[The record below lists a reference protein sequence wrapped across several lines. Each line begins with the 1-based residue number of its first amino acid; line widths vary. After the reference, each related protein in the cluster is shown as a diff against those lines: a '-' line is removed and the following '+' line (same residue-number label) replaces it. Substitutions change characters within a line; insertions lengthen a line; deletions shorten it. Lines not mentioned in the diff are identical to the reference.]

1 MMMQHTT
8 NLPFAIDPSSAPSII
23 ITQRSSPTP
32 TNTTTTTHH
41 HRIDSSDSMNT
52 ILSTEFL
59 LPSLSSSLSSSSLV
73 SLVPSSRTFC
83 GPHENDGFIPATPQQ
98 QLPTEIESNHNP
110 ILNCSPGGRSI
121 IEFTFHHD
129 NTTNGDGIPERLL
142 VPVI

>member
-23 ITQRSSPTP
+23 IAQCFSPP
-32 TNTTTTTHH
+32 TTTDTTTTTHHH
-41 HRIDSSDSMNT
+41 HRIDSSDSMKT
-52 ILSTEFL
+52 IIT
-59 LPSLSSSLSSSSLV
+59 SLSSSLSSSSLV

-98 QLPTEIESNHNP
+98 LPTEIESHQS
-110 ILNCSPGGRSI
+110 LNCSPDGRSI
-121 IEFTFHHD
+121 IELNFHND
-129 NTTNGDGIPERLL
+129 STTNEDGIPERFL

>member
-52 ILSTEFL
+52 IIS
-59 LPSLSSSLSSSSLV
+59 SLSSSLSSSSLV

-83 GPHENDGFIPATPQQ
+83 GLHENDGFIPATPQQ
-98 QLPTEIESNHNP
+98 LPTEIESHQS
-110 ILNCSPGGRSI
+110 LNCSPDGRSI
-121 IEFTFHHD
+121 IELNFHND
-129 NTTNGDGIPERLL
+129 STTNEDGIPERFL

>member
-23 ITQRSSPTP
+23 ITQSSSPT
-32 TNTTTTTHH
+32 TTIDTTTTTHYL
-41 HRIDSSDSMNT
+41 HRIESSDSMNT
-52 ILSTEFL
+52 IIS
-59 LPSLSSSLSSSSLV
+59 SLSSSLSSSSLV
-73 SLVPSSRTFC
+73 SLVPSSRSFC
-83 GPHENDGFIPATPQQ
+83 DPHENDGFIPATPQ

>member
-23 ITQRSSPTP
+23 ITQSSSPT
-32 TNTTTTTHH
+32 TTIDTTTTTHYL
-41 HRIDSSDSMNT
+41 HRIESSDSMNT
-52 ILSTEFL
+52 IIS
-59 LPSLSSSLSSSSLV
+59 SLSSSLSSSSLV